1 MRSILLHVRDDDG
14 LESRL
19 QAAFDLARAFNG
31 HITCLHAEPHGNFL
45 AEDILVSAQ
54 WPEDYGE
61 TRTVARSDLRLRVES
76 RLDAE
81 GVSWD
86 WVQFDEP
93 DAAALVRFSLLSDV
107 IVVSLGTSAQF
118 PRDPLSLAAAVSVGA
133 RSLVLAAPV
142 AMASLRLDRPALIA
156 WNGSPEAAAALRAS
170 IPILSL
176 VPRVRLLEV
185 VDRRSPYPRDLAA
198 RYLARWGIAVEVD
211 EREPRELGVSALIE
225 QAAQETEAGLIVMGA
240 YGRSRLREHLLGGV
254 TSELTG
260 RSDRPLLLAH

>member
-1 MRSILLHVRDDDG
+1 MKSILLHVRDDDG

-31 HITCLHAEPHGNFL
+31 HITCLHAEPNGNYL

-61 TRTVARSDLRLRVES
+61 TLTAARSDLRLRVEA
-76 RLDAE
+76 RLEAE

-118 PRDPLSLAAAVSVGA
+118 PRDPLPLAAAVSVGA
-133 RSLVLAAPV
+133 RSLVLAVPV
-142 AMASLRLDRPALIA
+142 AMTSLRLDRPALIA

-170 IPILSL
+170 LPILSL

-211 EREPRELGVSALIE
+211 QREPGELGVGAVIE
-225 QAAQETEAGLIVMGA
+225 QAAQEIEAGIIVMGA

-254 TSELTG
+254 TRELTG